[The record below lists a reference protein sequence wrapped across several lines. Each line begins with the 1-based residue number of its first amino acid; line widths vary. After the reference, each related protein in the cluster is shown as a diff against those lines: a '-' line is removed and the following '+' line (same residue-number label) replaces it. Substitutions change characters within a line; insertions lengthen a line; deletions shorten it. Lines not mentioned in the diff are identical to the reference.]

1 MIFYIEPKGEDT
13 LEFLAKNGEFIG
25 TLNSPDKDAKVLT
38 KSDIS
43 IENIDKKLQEGK
55 YLITLIF
62 HNTWYI
68 TLIANTSDSLTEI
81 KTKYKANQMLWY
93 WLDETFVKLCLPNIQ
108 YKELKKIFK

>member
-55 YLITLIF
+55 YLV
-62 HNTWYI
+62 
-68 TLIANTSDSLTEI
+68 TLIANTSEGLAEI